1 MTGVGVLLGTA
12 AYMSPEQARG
22 KAVDKRTDIW
32 SFGCVL
38 YETLTGRQAFPGNTV
53 SDSIA
58 SILTKDP
65 DWTALPSATPTLLR
79 RLLRRCLAKNA
90 GERLHDMSDVRLDL
104 ADALQPSPD
113 TDPRPPPA
121 ASVVPRWRF
130 AVALFAALIVGG
142 ALTTAIVRVVNA
154 PPTPTV
160 TRLSIGLSGVQA
172 LVVGGLDRDFAL
184 SPDGARL
191 VYIGANGGQLFVR
204 RMDSLDAT
212 PLGGLAQ
219 PRGLFISPDGAWVGF
234 FDGVGTLQKIAVTG
248 GPAVTLC
255 QDCGTGP
262 RGSTWG
268 PNDTIITANTDPTT
282 GLLGLSA
289 TGGQPDVLTTPNH
302 EQGERDHFWPEFLPG
317 GRAVLFT
324 IVSNGAID
332 TAQIAVLDLES
343 GTQTV
348 LIRGG
353 SHAHYVPSGHL
364 VYAAGTSLRAVA
376 FDSDRL
382 EVIGTPTPVVPEIA
396 TTADGGA
403 DFGAALNGT
412 LVYVP
417 RTGAALARA
426 LTWVDRNGR
435 EAPIRAPARS
445 YTYPRLSPDGSKLAV
460 GARDQD
466 QDIWI
471 WDFARETLARFT
483 FTPGADWLPIWT
495 PDGRRLIFDSARAG
509 PQNLFWQAA
518 DGTGPVER
526 LTESQFNQFPTSVT
540 ADGRQL
546 IFRSNAR
553 TQDIA
558 VLTLDQDRRV
568 ESLIETPF
576 SELNGEVSPDGQW
589 LAYESN
595 DSGRSEIYVRPFP
608 NVASGRWQVSTGGGT
623 RALWARNG
631 QELFYLTLT
640 GALMSI
646 RPEVG
651 ITWMAGL
658 PTKLFEGGSYYVGGG
673 GAAGRT
679 YDVAPDG
686 RFLMIKSAGTPE
698 EAGASVIVVLN
709 WFEELKRLVPAN

>member
-1 MTGVGVLLGTA
+1 MTALVMELVEGPTLADRIAQGAIPVDEALPIAKQIAEALEAAHEQGIIHRDLKPANIKVRPDGTVKVLDFGLAKALGALRASCTDPSGIRQPSPRPACRRGFILGTP
-12 AYMSPEQARG
+12 AYMAPEQARG
-22 KAVDKRTDIW
+22 KSVDKRADIW
-32 SFGCVL
+32 AFGCVL
-38 YETLTGRQAFPGNTV
+38 DEMLTGRQAFPGNTI

-65 DWTALPSATPTLLR
+65 DWTALPSTTPTLLR
-79 RLLRRCLAKNA
+79 RLLRRCLAKNV

-104 ADALQPSPD
+104 ADALQPSSDADSQLP
-113 TDPRPPPA
+113 TPAPA
-121 ASVVPRWRF
+121 APRWRF
-130 AVALFAALIVGG
+130 AVALLAALIVGG
-142 ALTTAIVRVVNA
+142 ALTTAIVRVMTV
-154 PPTPTV
+154 PPAPTV
-160 TRLSIGLSGVQA
+160 TRLSIGLSGTQA

-191 VYIGANGGQLFVR
+191 VYIGANGSQLFVR

-212 PLGGLAQ
+212 PLGGLAA

-255 QDCGTGP
+255 QSCGTGP

-268 PNDTIITANTDPTT
+268 PNDTIVMATTDPTS

-332 TAQIAVLDLES
+332 TAQIAVLDLQS

-403 DFGAALNGT
+403 NFGVALNGT

-426 LTWVDRNGR
+426 LTWVDRSGR
-435 EAPIRAPARS
+435 EAPIRAPARL
-445 YTYPRLSPDGSKLAV
+445 YTYPRLSPDGSRLAV
-460 GARDQD
+460 GVRDQD

-471 WDFARETLARFT
+471 WDFARETLAPFT
-483 FTPGADWLPIWT
+483 FDPGGIGSLVDTRRAASHLRFSQ
-495 PDGRRLIFDSARAG
+495 GRRAESLLASSRRHR
-509 PQNLFWQAA
+509 
-518 DGTGPVER
+518 TGR
-526 LTESQFNQFPTSVT
+526 T
-540 ADGRQL
+540 ADR
-546 IFRSNAR
+546 
-553 TQDIA
+553 IA
-558 VLTLDQDRRV
+558 VQSV
-568 ESLIETPF
+568 SYF
-576 SELNGEVSPDGQW
+576 SHAGWKTARIPKQCEDPGFCRS
-589 LAYESN
+589 
-595 DSGRSEIYVRPFP
+595 DSGSESPRGTVDPDTVQRRQRR
-608 NVASGRWQVSTGGGT
+608 NLSGW
-623 RALWARNG
+623 
-631 QELFYLTLT
+631 
-640 GALMSI
+640 
-646 RPEVG
+646 P
-651 ITWMAGL
+651 MAGVRI
-658 PTKLFEGGSYYVGGG
+658 E
-673 GAAGRT
+673 
-679 YDVAPDG
+679 
-686 RFLMIKSAGTPE
+686 
-698 EAGASVIVVLN
+698 
-709 WFEELKRLVPAN
+709 